1 MDEILSN
8 EELLELTCSHVSST
22 AMLETFPDVD
32 AAIEIA
38 CDLAR
43 LVSVDGAALG
53 IGAEITEVAPA
64 DYIDFLD
71 LLPPTAIGEDLFLR
85 LWQYGHLVERAERR
99 FWYRKMGPVAT
110 DRLEQHTNSLVRILL
125 VSLVVV
131 VHALTHLLVL

>member
-1 MDEILSN
+1 MDQILSN
-8 EELLELTCSHVSST
+8 DELLELTCGHVCRT
-22 AMLETFPDVD
+22 APLESFPGMKD
-32 AAIEIA
+32 AILLA
-38 CDLAR
+38 CELAR
-43 LVSVDGAALG
+43 LVDIDDGALE
-53 IGAEITEVAPA
+53 IGNEITEVAPA

-110 DRLEQHTNSLVRILL
+110 DRLGQHTNSLVRILL